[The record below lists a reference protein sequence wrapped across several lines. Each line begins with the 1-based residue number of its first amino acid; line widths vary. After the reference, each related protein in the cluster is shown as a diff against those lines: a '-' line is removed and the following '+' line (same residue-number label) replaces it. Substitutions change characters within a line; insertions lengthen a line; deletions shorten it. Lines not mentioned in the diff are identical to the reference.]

1 MFAALPRL
9 AKAPG
14 SAWVDIREHLD
25 RHPWGFL
32 PLMLLGPLIPAICVY
47 IGATMIGWVVYGNE
61 AEVQLLR
68 PASAAMLSLM
78 IYLGFLTG
86 LIVMGIFT
94 RWVLFKIPQ
103 RPGFRVAIAFI
114 SVVSI
119 PFMLAGI
126 VGLVP
131 YRSAI
136 LLVVLLASALSIVLL
151 FFGLPNYMGM
161 SRNDGTRFLG
171 VCIVGLG
178 IMTIVTTAFVFQE
191 FWWQPIYGDYR
202 NLVQP

>member
-14 SAWVDIREHLD
+14 PAWVDIREHLD

-47 IGATMIGWVVYGNE
+47 IGATMVGWKVYGNE

-68 PASAAMLSLM
+68 PASAAMLGLM
-78 IYLGFLTG
+78 VYLGFLVG
-86 LIVMGIFT
+86 LILMGIFT
-94 RWVLFKIPQ
+94 RWVLFKVPQ
-103 RPGFRVAIAFI
+103 RPGFRAATAFI
-114 SVVSI
+114 TVVAI

-126 VGLVP
+126 VGLMP
-131 YRSAI
+131 YRPLI
-136 LLVVLLASALSIVLL
+136 LLVALLASAFAVVLL

-171 VCIVGLG
+171 ACIVGVGFLTLV
-178 IMTIVTTAFVFQE
+178 TIAFVFQE
-191 FWWQPIYGDYR
+191 FWWQPLYGDYR
-202 NLVQP
+202 NLIEP